1 MLKLRLQAFTGDDKG
16 YFADVPIGQQTTA
29 NIASP
34 YANTSSSVLAGL
46 TPEIKEYYSQ
56 YLIKSVGPNLVYAQ
70 FGDKEKLAPGHGM
83 TIEWRKWND
92 FAKATTPLTEGVTPA
107 PSRLS
112 VNPIRKT
119 LNQYGDWTPVTDR
132 LQLTAIDRV
141 IVEITEKHSENAK
154 LTLDTL
160 TREDLIAGTTNAEF
174 AGNTDYIYNL
184 KSKMTPG
191 DVAKMM
197 TYLKNNNAPKFD
209 GSYVA
214 IIHPSIAY
222 DLMTNEGWIDVVKY
236 ADGTRI
242 FNGEIGKLY
251 GVRFVESTESKIV
264 KAGKVG
270 SGTAADTVVALAS
283 ADFASTAK
291 DITFA
296 SNTLASGDF
305 KENDELIIQDVSADT
320 YTVAKVTVASMA
332 SQTITLKE
340 GAATIGFTPTTGDK
354 VWLATSA
361 SGGADY
367 FVCFFLGKGAY
378 KTVDINGDNAK
389 IIVKPNGYGDDPL
402 EQRASVGWKVDAY
415 AAAVTNGAY
424 IFKFYCTSGITGV
437 AAN

>member
-1 MLKLRLQAFTGDDKG
+1 MLKFNLQLFTGDDKG
-16 YFADVPIGQQTTA
+16 YFADVPITQQTTA
-29 NIASP
+29 NIASA

-70 FGDKEKLAPGHGM
+70 FGDKEKLAPSHGM

-92 FAKATTPLTEGVTPA
+92 FAKATTPLTEGVTPE

-154 LTLDTL
+154 LTLDTI
-160 TREDLIAGTTNAEF
+160 TREDLITGTTNAEF
-174 AGNTDYIYNL
+174 AGGVDYIYEL
-184 KSKMTPG
+184 KSVLTVA
-191 DVAKMM
+191 DVAKMA

-214 IIHPSIAY
+214 IIHPSVAY
-222 DLMTNEGWIDVVKY
+222 DIITSDKWIDVVKY
-236 ADGTRI
+236 SDSTRI

-251 GVRFVESTESKIV
+251 GVRFVESTEAKVV

-270 SGTAADTVVALAS
+270 SGTAATTAPALSS

-305 KENDELIIQDVSADT
+305 KDGDKLIIQDVSADT
-320 YTVAKVTVASMA
+320 YTIAEVTVASMS

-340 GAATIGFTPTTGDK
+340 GTSAIGFTPAAGDK
-354 VWLATSA
+354 VWLSTSA

-367 FVCFFLGKGAY
+367 FVCMFLGKGAY
-378 KTVDINGDNAK
+378 KVVDINGDNAK

-415 AAAVTNGAY
+415 AAAVTNAAY
-424 IFKFYCTSGITGV
+424 AYKLYVTSNITGV